1 MRGKRRL
8 GDVLSH
14 CNRIIPAH
22 AGQTSPVRRRLPCSP
37 DHPRACGANDC
48 ASVSFAFAFGS
59 SPRMRGKR
67 TGPTFTYSYDRIIPA
82 HAGQTRPS
90 ASWLR
95 HPSDH
100 PRACGANYIAT
111 GTVTRFTGSSP
122 RMRGKRTRPSD
133 APSPARIIPAHAGQ
147 TRWSRLFVSVCT
159 DHPRACGANSASG
172 TGPSYGTGS
181 SPRMRGKPAACGRGP
196 LAVRIIPAHAGQT
209 IALRYPQTTCP
220 DHPRACGANYDLQAD
235 PKGNAGSSPRMRGK
249 RGRERHGRWCHRIIP
264 AHAGQT
270 RHHQTC
276 RRPRPDHPRACGAN
290 KRSVD
295 LQGSGVGSSP
305 RMRGKHDVSK
315 GARQRRRII
324 PAHAGQTHRM
334 QRGFMA
340 GPDHPRACGANVH
353 TAYQLRFPAG
363 SSPRMRG
370 KRLHDRCHRQRGRII
385 PAHAG
390 QT

>member
-1 MRGKRRL
+1 
-8 GDVLSH
+8 
-14 CNRIIPAH
+14 
-22 AGQTSPVRRRLPCSP
+22 
-37 DHPRACGANDC
+37 
-48 ASVSFAFAFGS
+48 
-59 SPRMRGKR
+59 
-67 TGPTFTYSYDRIIPA
+67 
-82 HAGQTRPS
+82 
-90 ASWLR
+90 
-95 HPSDH
+95 
-100 PRACGANYIAT
+100 
-111 GTVTRFTGSSP
+111 
-122 RMRGKRTRPSD
+122 MRGKRTRPSD

-324 PAHAGQTHRM
+324 PAHAGQTPSWGCRCL
-334 QRGFMA
+334 
-340 GPDHPRACGANVH
+340 PWSDHPRACGAN
-353 TAYQLRFPAG
+353 TLPESWRPPMDG

-370 KRLHDRCHRQRGRII
+370 KL
-385 PAHAG
+385 
-390 QT
+390 